1 MNTGWKIESNDQD
14 FDRDVMQRSE
24 TTPVLVD
31 FWATWCAPCR
41 MLAPILDDV
50 CQARAGKLVLAK
62 VETEQAPQAATHF
75 GVRSIPA
82 VFLVHQRNI
91 VDGFA
96 GIMPQRELER
106 WIDRHLDRLQVAAIE
121 QLEASDPSLAKQ
133 RYQEVLAQRNDD
145 QVALL
150 GVARLGLQSGDLETA
165 RDAIERLERR
175 GFLEPEAKR
184 VKARLELAA
193 SADQDADEIER
204 CAIASPQ
211 DLEAQ
216 LAWARILIGR
226 AAYVSGLERCLD
238 IIERR
243 PGKQTLEA
251 AKRLMLDTFQVW
263 DDEEQVRSF
272 RRRLS
277 NLLY

>member
-1 MNTGWKIESNDQD
+1 MTTSWKIETTDRD

-24 TTPVLVD
+24 MTPVLVD
-31 FWATWCAPCR
+31 FWATWCSPCR

-50 CQARAGKLVLAK
+50 CQARSGKLVLAK

-82 VFLVHQRNI
+82 VYLVHQRNI
-91 VDGFA
+91 IDGFA
-96 GIMPQRELER
+96 GLMPQRELER
-106 WIDRHLDRLQVAAIE
+106 WIDKHLDRLQVAAIE
-121 QLEASDPSLAKQ
+121 QLEASDPSLAMQ
-133 RYQEVLAQRNDD
+133 RYQEVLAQRSDD
-145 QVALL
+145 AVALL
-150 GVARLGLQSGDLETA
+150 GLARLGLQSGDFAAA
-165 RDAIERLERR
+165 RDALERLERR

-184 VKARLELAA
+184 LKAKLELAA
-193 SADQDADEIER
+193 NPDQDADEIER
-204 CAIASPQ
+204 RAIAAPQ

-216 LAWARILIGR
+216 LAWARILISRG
-226 AAYVSGLERCLD
+226 AYGPGLERCLD
-238 IIERR
+238 IIDRR
-243 PGKQTLEA
+243 PEKQTLEA
-251 AKRLMLDTFQVW
+251 AKHLMLDTFQVW